1 MRPGTA
7 ITAVSHGEKSV
18 LTTMIAYH
26 CNTGVTFVQ
35 LTVAV
40 FGRPSVL
47 ALACTDATVSNLSA
61 TLTRIDAHEGEQLCG
76 PALGGLF
83 CPERVT
89 D

>member
-1 MRPGTA
+1 MGPSTA

-35 LTVAV
+35 LTLTV
-40 FGRPSVL
+40 FVRPSFL
-47 ALACTDATVSNLSA
+47 ALACTDATVANQSA
-61 TLTRIDAHEGEQLCG
+61 TLTRINAHEGEQLCG
-76 PALGGLF
+76 PVLGLF
-83 CPERVT
+83 CLEVT